1 MGTLNGRWQ
10 ETEVKVGKCVFLHGG
25 NNEEGEETMLTCIN
39 TSGSQP
45 RQMSFPYDTV
55 KHQPR
60 PI

>member
-1 MGTLNGRWQ
+1 MGILNGGWRGA
-10 ETEVKVGKCVFLHGG
+10 EVKVGKCVFLQGE
-25 NNEEGEETMLTCIN
+25 NKKEGEEIMLTCIN
-39 TSGSQP
+39 TTGSRP